1 LIDLVKILSEKL
13 GFTYTVSVPEDH
25 KYGAIN
31 LESGKWSGL
40 VGELVDGV
48 IGAHF

>member
-1 LIDLVKILSEKL
+1 LIDVVKLLSEKL

-25 KYGAIN
+25 KYGAFN
-31 LESGKWSGL
+31 SGSGKWSGL

-48 IGAHF
+48 MEAHF